1 MTNKS
6 PSPRQKSRT
15 AVDRVF
21 NDLMDKF
28 ARYEFMP
35 GDHLPA
41 ENDLAEQYGVS
52 RITIRTALSM
62 LSAIGMI
69 ETRTGGG
76 SYVKKFQFSD
86 ITDTASAI
94 MANQVKTED
103 VNQFRQLIET
113 ASLNNLRGKKII
125 SSDIKYLKGCC
136 DRMEQAEHKGSR
148 NEIAKADYSFHKHI
162 CKMSGN
168 MLFIYSYDMI
178 GSIMLAYFDKHYFMS
193 EDLSKHELIQNAL
206 KMHRQIIDCI
216 AGGQIDQAISINTKM
231 SLDDVGG
238 AL

>member
-1 MTNKS
+1 MMS
-6 PSPRQKSRT
+6 
-15 AVDRVF
+15 
-21 NDLMDKF
+21 KF
-28 ARYEFMP
+28 AKYELMP
-35 GDHLPA
+35 GDRLPA

-52 RITIRTALSM
+52 RMTIRTALSM
-62 LSAIGMI
+62 ISAIGMI

-76 SYVKKFQFSD
+76 SYVKKFHFSD
-86 ITDTASAI
+86 IIDTASAV

-125 SSDIKYLKGCC
+125 SSDIKYLRSCC
-136 DRMEQAEHKGSR
+136 DRMGAGEDRGSKSD
-148 NEIAKADYSFHKHI
+148 IAKADYDFHKHI

-178 GSIMLAYFDKHYFMS
+178 GSIMLAYFDKHYFTS
-193 EDLSKHELIQNAL
+193 EDMSNYELVQNAL

-216 AGGQIDQAISINTKM
+216 VSGEIDEAIAINAKM
-231 SLDDVGG
+231 SIDDVGG
-238 AL
+238 TL